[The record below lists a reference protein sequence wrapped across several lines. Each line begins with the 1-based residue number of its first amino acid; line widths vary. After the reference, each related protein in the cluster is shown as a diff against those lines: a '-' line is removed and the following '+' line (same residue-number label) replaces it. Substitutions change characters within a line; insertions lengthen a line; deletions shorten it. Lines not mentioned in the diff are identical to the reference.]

1 VHQTVKQL
9 AQLAPLL
16 VGISL
21 LVGVLIFFKLDNATI
36 HNELVTLDLI
46 PKPETLTEL
55 YFKNNVNLPDSTKS
69 NQVIRFA
76 FVIHNL
82 EATDYQY
89 TYNVYV
95 NTNSTKHIVDSGR
108 VLVKDNQ
115 NYVKNERFKLIK
127 SQGNQEIVVELVNK
141 NQSIDFRPGK

>member
-1 VHQTVKQL
+1 
-9 AQLAPLL
+9 
-16 VGISL
+16 
-21 LVGVLIFFKLDNATI
+21 
-36 HNELVTLDLI
+36 
-46 PKPETLTEL
+46 
-55 YFKNNVNLPDSTKS
+55 
-69 NQVIRFA
+69 
-76 FVIHNL
+76 
-82 EATDYQY
+82 
-89 TYNVYV
+89 V

>member
-1 VHQTVKQL
+1 MHQTVKQL